1 MPGKVAGA
9 GPCAGSPGSHAFAFN
24 LAVMIDS
31 FRMDWRSRKRR
42 DHSPPDW
49 LREEPD
55 YFLTVCAQPRSVNH
69 FCNAS
74 VGPAILES
82 VQHRNEK
89 QIWFCHIVVLMPDHI
104 HLMVSFPDLPFF
116 SGVIGNWKHWLS
128 RKHSISWQEN
138 FFEHRIRKDESFGEK
153 VEYIL
158 QNPVRAGLVD
168 KAENWAYIWIA
179 EGC

>member
-1 MPGKVAGA
+1 
-9 GPCAGSPGSHAFAFN
+9 
-24 LAVMIDS
+24 
-31 FRMDWRSRKRR
+31 MDLQGQRR
-42 DHSPPDW
+42 LDHKPPDW

-55 YFLTVCAQPRSVNH
+55 YFITVCAQPRGVNH
-69 FCNAS
+69 FCNTS

-89 QIWFCHIVVLMPDHI
+89 QIWFCHVVVLMPDHI
-104 HLMVSFPDLPFF
+104 HLMVSFPDLASF

-138 FFEHRIRKDESFGEK
+138 FFDHRIRKDESFGEK
-153 VEYIL
+153 AEYIF
-158 QNPVRAGLVD
+158 QNPVRAGLID
-168 KAENWAYIWIA
+168 KVENWPYVWIA